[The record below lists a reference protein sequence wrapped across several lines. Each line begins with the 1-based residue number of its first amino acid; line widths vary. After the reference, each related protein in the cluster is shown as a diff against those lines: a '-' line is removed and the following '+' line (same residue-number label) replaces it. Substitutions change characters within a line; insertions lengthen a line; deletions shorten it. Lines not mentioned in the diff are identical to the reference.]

1 MKNLIPFAIFEAIK
15 PDAKLTI
22 IKRKLMRMF
31 ADKYSTNPTS
41 QNNKDT
47 FNKFVAPIG
56 DVVNSYLKT
65 QNIDKVFLYTK
76 KELEDKVF
84 DEIDERVINKLK
96 NNDQFKKLFLEK

>member
-22 IKRKLMRMF
+22 IKRKLMKMF

-41 QNNKDT
+41 QNNST

-65 QNIDKVFLYTK
+65 QNTDEIFLYSK

-84 DEIDERVINKLK
+84 NEIDERVINKLK
-96 NNDQFKKLFLEK
+96 NNDQFKKLFLKK

>member
-22 IKRKLMRMF
+22 LKRKLMNMF

-41 QNNKDT
+41 QNSKDK
-47 FNKFVAPIG
+47 FNKFIAPIG

-65 QNIDKVFLYTK
+65 ENIDKLFLYSK

-84 DEIDERVINKLK
+84 NEIDERVINKLK
-96 NNDQFKKLFLEK
+96 NNDQFKKLFLDK